1 MSNDTLFVAA
11 SRKKFRF
18 ATQRGEITVEQ
29 LWEIP
34 LKGVVSIDSIAIA
47 LNDAIQKSTT
57 KSFVSQTVTAADREL
72 EEKLELVKYVISVRL
87 AEQAEAAIREEKAS
101 KRRLLREA
109 IAAQETAEL
118 TGGSVE
124 DLKKRLAELDD

>member
-1 MSNDTLFVAA
+1 MSNDKLFLIA

-34 LKGVVSIDSIAIA
+34 LKGAVSIDSIAIA

-72 EEKLELVKYVISVRL
+72 EEKLVKP
-87 AEQAEAAIREEKAS
+87 
-101 KRRLLREA
+101 
-109 IAAQETAEL
+109 AQQ
-118 TGGSVE
+118 G
-124 DLKKRLAELDD
+124 

>member
-1 MSNDTLFVAA
+1 MSNDKLFEIA

-18 ATQRGEITVEQ
+18 ATQRGEVTVEH
-29 LWEIP
+29 LWEIA
-34 LKGVVSIDSIAIA
+34 LKGAVSIDSIAIA

-57 KSFVSQTVTAADREL
+57 KSFVSKTVTAADREL

-87 AEQAEAAIREEKAS
+87 AEQAEAAVREEKAS

-109 IAAQETAEL
+109 IAAQETAAL
-118 TGGSVE
+118 TDGSVE
-124 DLKKRLAELDD
+124 DLKKRLAELED